1 MSETHKK
8 QGLFSTL
15 LSKIIGEKEED
26 KKDENINY
34 ELIAITGEDA
44 GRKFILPRTPLSLG
58 RKLPGDTREGDI
70 LINDADRTISTEQA
84 RLSWSEERNIH
95 IMHFVAGTRNP
106 TIINGITI
114 DRATYLIDGCK
125 ITIGKNTFIYSK
137 IKTSV
142 KTEKV
147 PSKKIPEEKI
157 LLPEEEEYTSI
168 FIDTGYALEILSG
181 PEKGKNIDLNTP
193 LYSMGKFT
201 GKEKNGWI
209 LLDSSFIS
217 CDQATI
223 KWKKR
228 EEKFGILHTEKATN
242 PTLVNGKKISPQ
254 NFTILSDGDII
265 QIGNIEILVKNKKKE
280 KKKNPVPEKRNIL
293 KEDMPVFLEKE
304 TPPAEQT
311 MALKEN
317 LSANLINNEQEDEE
331 DEDLTIIES
340 TAEFLL
346 EDGARL
352 MVIDGPDEGQV
363 FTVSKK
369 RIEDKLIIG
378 SRSRNRKDIELTDYN
393 ISENFAS
400 LTVEEGWLCINL
412 EDRGNELLV
421 NDMAVQKKGLE
432 DKDIIK
438 LGATVIE
445 YNAPPEDIVK
455 QSSIIEVIDGND
467 KGQKFLLDKKIT
479 RIGRKSRQKDQKKEI
494 ELSPKD
500 RTVSRH
506 HAIIEKKK
514 GEFYII
520 NEKPDNTTLLNGVQ
534 ITEPRPLL
542 NEDKIQL
549 GDETILLF
557 NYIQPPFIPGIKLKE
572 KKSSF
577 SLKNPDDNMA
587 FVPEGFFIMGSGT
600 AEENANPEH
609 RVYLK
614 DYYIDRYPVTNSQ
627 YKNFTNITGY
637 KSEGNWQEYFTEG
650 KELYPVVGVS
660 WNDAMNYASWLG
672 KSLPTE
678 AEWEKAG
685 RGENGQIY
693 PGGNKWNPEILNS
706 LRGQYNHIT
715 EVNNYYIGK
724 SPYGVM
730 DMAGNV
736 WEWTCDK
743 YLAYPYKGHC
753 HPESNSPASIRGG
766 DYMTELE
773 GKGLTIRKGCLPSEY
788 KETLGFR
795 CVRRVD
801 DNDWSA
807 L

>member
-1 MSETHKK
+1 MSERSKK
-8 QGLFSTL
+8 QGLFSTI
-15 LSKIIGEKEED
+15 LSKIIGAKEED

-34 ELIAITGEDA
+34 ELIVITGEDA
-44 GRKFILPRTPLSLG
+44 GRKFILPRTPLSIG
-58 RKLPGDTREGDI
+58 RKLPGDTRQEDI
-70 LINDADRTISTEQA
+70 LINDTDRTISTEQA
-84 RLSWSEERNIH
+84 RLSWSDERNIH

-137 IKTSV
+137 IKLSV
-142 KTEKV
+142 KAPEV
-147 PSKKIPEEKI
+147 PSKKIIEDKI
-157 LLPEEEEYTSI
+157 LLSEEEEEEYTSI
-168 FIDTGYALEILSG
+168 FIDTDYALQILSG

-217 CDQATI
+217 GDQATI

-228 EEKFGILHTEKATN
+228 EEKFGILHTENATN
-242 PTLVNGKKISPQ
+242 PTLVNGKKISSQ

-265 QIGNIEILVKNKKKE
+265 KIGNMEILVKNKKEE
-280 KKKNPVPEKRNIL
+280 KKKIHNPKTADISQR
-293 KEDMPVFLEKE
+293 DMSVFMENRI
-304 TPPAEQT
+304 PPADQT
-311 MALKEN
+311 IAVVSHPKID
-317 LSANLINNEQEDEE
+317 LSNNEEE

-340 TAEFLL
+340 TARFLL
-346 EDGARL
+346 EDGARFL
-352 MVIDGPDEGQV
+352 VIDGPDEGNV

-378 SRSRNRKDIELTDYN
+378 ARGRNRKDIELTDYN

-400 LTVEEGWLCINL
+400 LTVEEDWLCINL
-412 EDRGNELLV
+412 EDKTDELFV
-421 NDMAVQKKGLE
+421 NDIAINKKGLE
-432 DKDIIK
+432 NKDIIK
-438 LGATVIE
+438 LGSTVIE
-445 YNAPPEDIVK
+445 YNACPEEIEK

-467 KGQKFLLDKKIT
+467 RGKKFLLDKKIT
-479 RIGRKSRQKDQKKEI
+479 HIGRKSRQKDSKKEI

-534 ITEPRPLL
+534 IMEPRPLL
-542 NEDKIQL
+542 KGDKIQV
-549 GDETILLF
+549 GDDTVLLF
-557 NYIQPPFIPGIKLKE
+557 HYIQPPFIPGIELKE

-587 FVPEGFFIMGSGT
+587 FIPEGFFIMGSGT

-627 YKNFTNITGY
+627 YKNFTDITGY

-660 WNDAMNYASWLG
+660 WNDAMTYASRLG

-693 PGGNKWNPEILNS
+693 PGGNKWRPETLNS
-706 LRGQYNHIT
+706 LEGEYNRIT
-715 EVNNYYIGK
+715 EVNNYYAGK

-736 WEWTCDK
+736 WEWTGDK
-743 YLAYPYKGHC
+743 YLAYPYKGPC
-753 HPESNSPASIRGG
+753 PPDSNSPAAIRGG
-766 DYMTELE
+766 DYMTEME
-773 GKGLTIRKGCLPSEY
+773 GKGVTVRKGCLPAEY

-801 DNDWSA
+801 DLD
-807 L
+807 